1 MKIFNK
7 ILTLTL
13 AFFLT
18 LCSFKGTN
26 VLASD
31 EYSNGKDIEIELKDV
46 DLSVFEDAGKTDVI
60 YLSET
65 GFGTKDYNLIVY
77 VYNHDKKPLVQN
89 TVSNVINM
97 ACRFAKNEDGEYK
110 PVEYAPTSQLLT
122 EIKELEAEIQKG
134 IADLENML

>member
-1 MKIFNK
+1 MKRFNK

-18 LCSFKGTN
+18 LCSFKATN
-26 VLASD
+26 VLASE

-46 DLSVFEDAGKTDVI
+46 DLSVFEDAGKTEVI
-60 YLSET
+60 YLAET

-89 TVSNVINM
+89 TASNVINM

-110 PVEYAPTSQLLT
+110 PVEYDNFRL
-122 EIKELEAEIQKG
+122 INRIIG
-134 IADLENML
+134 